1 MEKLMT
7 WTKGL
12 DGELSI
18 TFVTE
23 LVESINLGFNWNK

>member
-12 DGELSI
+12 DGELSK

-23 LVESINLGFNWNK
+23 LVESINLGSNWK